1 MPVAILLS
9 NTFANA
15 LLQHSGTAVID
26 QLGGGSL
33 VMYAGTPPAG
43 PNEALSGNTVLGT
56 WTFLTAASWSAPGGG
71 SVPLAFTATTIT
83 AVATGIGTF
92 FRFLSSGAAALVQGT
107 VAQGSGGDWNLN
119 NTQVTL
125 GDNLTVTGSPT
136 IAWTTT

>member
-1 MPVAILLS
+1 MAILLS

-33 VMYAGTPPAG
+33 VLYAGTPPAG

-56 WTFLTAASWSAPGGG
+56 WAFLAAASWSAPGGG
-71 SVPLAFTATTIT
+71 SVNLAFSATTVTAT
-83 AVATGIGTF
+83 ANGVGTF
-92 FRFLSSGAAALVQGT
+92 FRMLSSGAAALVQGT

-125 GDNLTVTGSPT
+125 GDNLTVTGTPT
-136 IAWTTT
+136 IAWITT